1 VDDYFGIR
9 KTRDVSVLKQSATAV
24 LPLGEGEEVFKI
36 KIKAPPASSDLT
48 GWAAE
53 FSDTGFGKKRGFT
66 FPE

>member
-1 VDDYFGIR
+1 M
-9 KTRDVSVLKQSATAV
+9 LKQSATAV